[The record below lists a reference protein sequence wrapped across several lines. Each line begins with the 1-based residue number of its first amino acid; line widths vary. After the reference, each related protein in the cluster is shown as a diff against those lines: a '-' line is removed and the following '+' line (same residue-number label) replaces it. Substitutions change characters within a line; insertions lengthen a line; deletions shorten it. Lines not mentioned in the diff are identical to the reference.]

1 MAKAAREESTRFE
14 AWRGRGG
21 KSAGGARREED
32 DPGVPDDE
40 EEGVLDGTV
49 IGLRLSRKDR
59 ERFAREAE
67 IDGVTLTEYL
77 REVLSNVEGDPDLER
92 KRCLRELATAQKHLS
107 DYAKLP
113 ANKGKK
119 AVKLAEHA
127 EAAIEAFSEQLHNK
141 PEEKGGGW

>member
-1 MAKAAREESTRFE
+1 MAKAAREEPTRFE
-14 AWRGRGG
+14 AWRGHGG
-21 KSAGGARREED
+21 KSAGAARREEED
-32 DPGVPDDE
+32 IEVPDGE
-40 EEGVLDGTV
+40 EEGVLDGKV
-49 IGLRLSRKDR
+49 IGLRLSRKDLK
-59 ERFAREAE
+59 RFASEAE
-67 IDGVTLTEYL
+67 SEGVTLTEYL
-77 REVLSNVEGDPDLER
+77 REVLSNVEDDPDLER

-127 EAAIEAFSEQLHNK
+127 EAAIEAFCEQLQNK